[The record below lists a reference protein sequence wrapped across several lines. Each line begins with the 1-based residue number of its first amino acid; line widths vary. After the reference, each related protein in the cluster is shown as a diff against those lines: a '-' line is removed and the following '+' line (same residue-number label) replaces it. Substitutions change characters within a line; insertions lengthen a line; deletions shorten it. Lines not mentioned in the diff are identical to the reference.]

1 MIAVRMVKMAVHE
14 VIHVIAM
21 RHGFMPATGAMH
33 MSWLMSRAAVAW
45 RAVVRICRAH
55 FDHVLIDMIAMG
67 MMKMAIMQI
76 VHVVAMTNGGM
87 TAAGAVLMIVIG
99 VVRKIAGTHDLF
111 LSCSTLFGRRLG
123 RAFDRVGNMGIG
135 AG

>member
-14 VIHVIAM
+14 VIHMIAVG
-21 RHGFMPATGAMH
+21 HCFMPATRAMH
-33 MSWLMSRAAVAW
+33 VSWLMSRAAVAW
-45 RAVVRICRAH
+45 RAVVGICRAQ

-67 MMKMAIMQI
+67 MMEMAIVQI
-76 VHVVAMTNGGM
+76 VHVIAMTNGGM
-87 TAAGAVLMIVIG
+87 TAAGAVQMIVIG

-111 LSCSTLFGRRLG
+111 LSGSTLFRRRLG
-123 RAFDRVGNMGIG
+123 RAFDRVGDMGIG